1 MVKIKDNALEEKSFG
16 RSGRK
21 KMDQHQNRGM
31 ALTAAAVFLLALL
44 KENTSTVFILT
55 SLVILGSGIY
65 RKGGN
70 FTGVLSPSPKEC

>member
-1 MVKIKDNALEEKSFG
+1 MVKTKGNALEEKSFG
-16 RSGRK
+16 RLGRK

-31 ALTAAAVFLLALL
+31 ALTAAGVFLLALL

-65 RKGGN
+65 REGGN
-70 FTGVLSPSPKEC
+70 FTCVLPPSPKEC

>member
-1 MVKIKDNALEEKSFG
+1 
-16 RSGRK
+16 
-21 KMDQHQNRGM
+21 M